1 MKMVAFLEKGIPMR
15 TKAGAFPIGPS
26 RLLTSIIV
34 VVTSLCFLT
43 ACDTIYRLIT
53 HGETGGFW
61 VNMSAT
67 GKFESMAAYN
77 TSCTYTANE
86 ITLRWKT
93 QPNSG
98 KSTFIGGEGKQFI
111 ECDGT
116 FQNLILD
123 FDHGT
128 IDGENYSGTVHVT
141 GPANAGGGVIEDLD
155 FPASWTAHRKGDNI
169 EGVIDGL
176 GGFSLKVNPA
186 PEDWQENE

>member
-1 MKMVAFLEKGIPMR
+1 MKIVAFLEKGIPMR
-15 TKAGAFPIGPS
+15 TKAGAIPNSLS
-26 RLLTSIIV
+26 RLVTLLIV
-34 VVTSLCFLT
+34 VVTSFCFLT
-43 ACDTIYRLIT
+43 GCDRIYRLIV

-77 TSCTYTANE
+77 SNCSYTANE
-86 ITLRWKT
+86 ITLKWKT

-98 KSTFIGGEGKQFI
+98 KTTFIGGEGKQFI
-111 ECDGT
+111 VCNGT
-116 FQNLILD
+116 YQNLTLD
-123 FDHGT
+123 FDTGT
-128 IDGENYSGTVHVT
+128 IDGENFSGTVHAT
-141 GPANAGGGVIEDLD
+141 GPANAGGDVIEDLD
-155 FPASWTAHRKGDNI
+155 FPASWTAVRKGDYI

>member
-1 MKMVAFLEKGIPMR
+1 MRRFSNTKFPFLV
-15 TKAGAFPIGPS
+15 
-26 RLLTSIIV
+26 II
-34 VVTSLCFLT
+34 TLIIFLSFLT
-43 ACDTIYRLIT
+43 GCDTIYRLIT

-77 TSCTYTANE
+77 LNCTYTANE
-86 ITLRWKT
+86 ITIRWKT

-98 KSTFIGGEGKQFI
+98 ISTFIGGEGKQFI
-111 ECDGT
+111 ECIGT
-116 FQNLILD
+116 FQNLTLD

-128 IDGENYSGTVHVT
+128 IEGEKYYGTVHAT
-141 GPANAGGGVIEDLD
+141 GPANAGGEVIENLD
-155 FPASWTAHRKGDNI
+155 FPASWTAVRKGDYI
-169 EGVIDGL
+169 EGVIDGM